1 MGPAVL
7 HPNTPPRPPPRS
19 DPSSAQAG
27 SANRLI
33 FARVWGLCSVGFYKW
48 LDCFILQI
56 ASFILLCSC
65 LPAASLSCVI
75 ISRNSLF
82 VLSPVGVPYW
92 YLPVLCF
99 WRCHGGKH
107 SGTFTSVRLVC
118 LLSFHEASGV
128 LGAKSIPFQH
138 LSAIT

>member
-1 MGPAVL
+1 MPSLRQVFLSTFGLEWRWGRQSSIPTRPPA
-7 HPNTPPRPPPRS
+7 PPPRS

-33 FARVWGLCSVGFYKW
+33 FARVWGSCSVGFDKW

-75 ISRNSLF
+75 ISGNSPF

-92 YLPVLCF
+92 YSPVLCF
-99 WRCHGGKH
+99 WRCHGG
-107 SGTFTSVRLVC
+107 TFWNFYLCPACLSS
-118 LLSFHEASGV
+118 LLS
-128 LGAKSIPFQH
+128 
-138 LSAIT
+138 